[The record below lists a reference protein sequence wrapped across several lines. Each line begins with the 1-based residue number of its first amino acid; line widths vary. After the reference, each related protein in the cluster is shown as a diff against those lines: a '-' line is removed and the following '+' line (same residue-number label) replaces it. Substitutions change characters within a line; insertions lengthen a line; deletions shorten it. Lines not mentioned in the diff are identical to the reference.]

1 MVSNNF
7 LHSAPDLTLS
17 FRLVRCGEI
26 LKKNQLRNSARASL
40 RPPSKPREFHP
51 QLLTDPD
58 LSLSTHPARVS
69 TLDKHSSGQKA
80 VATFG
85 ILFEANRR
93 T

>member
-1 MVSNNF
+1 MPDRSKHLLLIRPQTCIILHYFEHKVVHVS
-7 LHSAPDLTLS
+7 
-17 FRLVRCGEI
+17 E
-26 LKKNQLRNSARASL
+26 
-40 RPPSKPREFHP
+40 PPSKPREFHP

-58 LSLSTHPARVS
+58 LSLSTYSARVS
-69 TLDKHSSGQKA
+69 TLDKHSSRQKA